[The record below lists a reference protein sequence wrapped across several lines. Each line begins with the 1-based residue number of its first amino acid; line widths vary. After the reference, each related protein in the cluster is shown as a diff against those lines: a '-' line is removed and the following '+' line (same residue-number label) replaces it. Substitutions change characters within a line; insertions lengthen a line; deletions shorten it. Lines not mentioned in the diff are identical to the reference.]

1 MKTDGSEDHLIH
13 CFKGG
18 QPCTNGLDMLN
29 EQQNLLSNVEYL
41 DSNPIEITESDLKEA
56 NRNNTL
62 IDPSDSE
69 DDLVDIKLLFKNI
82 EKRKLPMLKILFLLN
97 KCPSLINASLKL

>member
-1 MKTDGSEDHLIH
+1 M
-13 CFKGG
+13 
-18 QPCTNGLDMLN
+18 
-29 EQQNLLSNVEYL
+29 
-41 DSNPIEITESDLKEA
+41 ESDLKEA

-82 EKRKLPMLKILFLLN
+82 EKRKLPTLKILFLLN